1 VSSRREF
8 ITLLGGSA
16 ALLPLPL
23 SAQQPASGF
32 QVGYLYPGTQAAVAS
47 RVAAFRSGLQA
58 GGVRADQVSVIV
70 RVADGDL
77 RLLAPL
83 AVDLVGRK
91 VDLIQA
97 TGPAAVRAARAA
109 TTTVPIVAGDLESD
123 PIGSG
128 FIVSNAHPGGNITG
142 TFLDFPDFSK
152 KWLESLKEAVPQATN
167 VAVFWD
173 AATGPAQLRA
183 VEAAAPV
190 LGLKL
195 IVLEVQKPA
204 EFEGAFKATKQQDAG
219 ALVILSSPLVGG
231 NTKLLA
237 DLALTHRLPAVTLFS
252 EFARDGGLMA
262 YGPNLLTFIR
272 QQGVMA
278 AKILQGMSPAELPI
292 ETPTRFEFVLNLKTA
307 AVLNIVVPPS
317 ILLRADEVIE

>member
-1 VSSRREF
+1 MRRREF
-8 ITLLGGSA
+8 ISLLGGGA
-16 ALLPLPL
+16 VLLPLPL

-32 QVGYLYPGTQAAVAS
+32 QVGYLYPGTQAAVVS

-77 RLLAPL
+77 RLLASL
-83 AVDLVGRK
+83 AADLVGRK
-91 VDLIQA
+91 VDLIHA
-97 TGPAAVRAARAA
+97 TGPVAVRAARAA
-109 TTTVPIVAGDLESD
+109 TATVPIVAGDLESD

-128 FIVSNAHPGGNITG
+128 FIVSNRRPGGNITG
-142 TFLDFPDFSK
+142 MFLDFPEFSK
-152 KWLESLKEAVPQATN
+152 KWLESLKEAVPQATS

-173 AATGPAQLRA
+173 SATGSTQLRA
-183 VEAAAPV
+183 VEAAAPT

-195 IVLEVQKPA
+195 IVLDVQKRA
-204 EFEGAFKATKQQDAG
+204 DFEAAFQSAKQQGAG
-219 ALVILSSPLVGG
+219 ALVILSSPLIGG
-231 NTKLLA
+231 NTKSLA
-237 DLALTHRLPAVTLFS
+237 DLALTHRLPAVTLFPD
-252 EFARDGGLMA
+252 FARDGGLMA

-278 AKILQGMSPAELPI
+278 AKILQGANPAEMPI

-307 AVLNIVVPPS
+307 AVLDIVVPPS
-317 ILLRADEVIE
+317 ILLRADDVIE

>member
-1 VSSRREF
+1 MRRRGF
-8 ITLLGGSA
+8 IILLGGSA
-16 ALLPLPL
+16 ASLPL
-23 SAQQPASGF
+23 SLRAQQTASGF
-32 QVGYLYPGTQAAVAS
+32 QLGYLYPGTQTAVAS

-70 RVADGDL
+70 RVAEGDL
-77 RLLAPL
+77 RLLPSL
-83 AVDLVGRK
+83 AADLVGRK
-91 VDLIQA
+91 VDLIHA

-109 TTTVPIVAGDLESD
+109 TATVPIVAGDLESD

-128 FIVSNAHPGGNITG
+128 FIVSNARPGGNITG
-142 TFLDFPDFSK
+142 TFLDFPEFSK
-152 KWLESLKEAVPQATN
+152 KWLESLKEAVPQATS

-173 AATGPAQLRA
+173 STTGPTQLRA
-183 VEAAAPV
+183 VEAAAPT

-195 IVLEVQKPA
+195 IVLDVQKRA
-204 EFEGAFKATKQQDAG
+204 DFEAAFQSAKQQGAG
-219 ALVILSSPLVGG
+219 ALVVLSSPLIGG

-237 DLALTHRLPAVTLFS
+237 DLALTHRLPAVTLFAD
-252 EFARDGGLMA
+252 FARDGGLMA

-278 AKILQGMSPAELPI
+278 AKILQGANPAEMPI

-307 AVLNIVVPPS
+307 AVLDIVVPPS

>member
-1 VSSRREF
+1 MQRRGF
-8 ITLLGGSA
+8 IILLGGSA
-16 ALLPLPL
+16 ALLPIPL
-23 SAQQPASGF
+23 WAQQTASVF
-32 QVGYLYPGTQAAVAS
+32 QVGYLYPGTQAAVGS

-58 GGVRADQVSVIV
+58 GGVRAEQVSVLI
-70 RVADGDL
+70 RIADGDL
-77 RLLAPL
+77 RLLGPL
-83 AVDLVGRK
+83 AADLVGRK

-109 TTTVPIVAGDLESD
+109 TATVPIVAGDLESD
-123 PIGSG
+123 PIDSG
-128 FIVSNAHPGGNITG
+128 FIVSNARPGGNITG

-173 AATGPAQLRA
+173 AATGPTQLRA
-183 VEAAAPV
+183 VEAAAPA

-195 IVLEVQKPA
+195 IVLDVQKRA
-204 EFEGAFKATKQQDAG
+204 DFEAAFRAAKQQAAR
-219 ALVILSSPLVGG
+219 ALVILSSPLIGA

-237 DLALTHRLPAVTLFS
+237 DLALTHRLPAMTLFS

-278 AKILQGMSPAELPI
+278 AKILQGASPAELPI

-307 AVLNIVVPPS
+307 AVLDIVVPPS